1 LESSDIDGGSSV
13 AVLTYLQRILSSL
26 DHPEL
31 IHLILHYLL
40 SIPEQPVAKSPSTP
54 RSRTSARR
62 RKSLDLLSTYAE
74 GEERPSPALFNLVDL
89 ILASLRSSN
98 QQTVSATLKLV
109 SIILRR
115 HHRYAVTTL
124 LRIMP
129 VAQET
134 SRTVG
139 AHNKELACLLSLAE
153 EIGGDGDFDESYDS
167 YVKDNLNLIEYHP
180 CAADLLAT
188 KQSNAASRKQ
198 SIGSTFGVAA
208 PRELYPHT
216 LRPED
221 PLLQGIVSVLENFFF
236 NTVETNLSIT
246 ETIIDLASCGY
257 MRLEGWLLVDPAK
270 YEFPQE
276 SLDNSDVV
284 RKGLSSLAGSKS
296 DLTTSSE
303 EDSYNAY
310 MLALR
315 EPSWSSYN
323 TPTLIVALRSV
334 LSQLNYYKVQIPSY
348 SNNLSARRQAFQ
360 VSSEL
365 SEALAS
371 STITPS
377 QIHSQPKPTPVQ
389 SGTTTT
395 LDSIS
400 QRMFSTPTSV
410 SRANSPARGRPS
422 NPATPTPA
430 GRLRPGHI
438 MPPSPSPSRITFSP
452 SPLRNDSP
460 ARISAIPDAPT
471 FATTD
476 SEVLNR
482 KLSPPP
488 QVADLGPRGLFAS
501 VLKEEDGINSSA
513 GSSVVSGSDS
523 GKIEEKKEISVSHLL
538 TNAVILQDFI
548 LELDALVQVRAGVFG
563 DVKFV

>member
-1 LESSDIDGGSSV
+1 MESSDIDGGSSV

-62 RKSLDLLSTYAE
+62 RKSLDLLSVYAE

-98 QQTVSATLKLV
+98 QQTVAATLKLV
-109 SIILRR
+109 SVILRR
-115 HHRYAVTTL
+115 HHPYAITTL
-124 LRIMP
+124 LRITP
-129 VAQET
+129 AAEET

-139 AHNKELACLLSLAE
+139 AHNKELAYLLSLAE
-153 EIGGDGDFDESYDS
+153 DVGGDGDFNESYDC
-167 YVKDNLNLIEYHP
+167 YLKDNINLIEYHP
-180 CAADLLAT
+180 CATDLLAT
-188 KQSNAASRKQ
+188 RQDNSASRKQ
-198 SIGSTFGVAA
+198 SVASTLGNTTL
-208 PRELYPHT
+208 RELYPHT

-221 PLLQGIVSVLENFFF
+221 PLLQGMVSVLENFFF
-236 NTVETNLSIT
+236 NTVETNLSVT
-246 ETIIDLASCGY
+246 EAIVDLASCGY

-270 YEFPQE
+270 YQFPTH
-276 SLDNSDVV
+276 SLDDSGGGQKDFT
-284 RKGLSSLAGSKS
+284 SFAGSKPNLVRS
-296 DLTTSSE
+296 AE
-303 EDSYNAY
+303 ENAY
-310 MLALR
+310 SAYIVALR
-315 EPSWSSYN
+315 EPTWSSYN
-323 TPTLIVALRSV
+323 TPTLVAALECV
-334 LSQLNYYKVQIPSY
+334 LSQLNYYKGQIPDY
-348 SNNLSARRQAFQ
+348 STNLSARRQAFQ

-365 SEALAS
+365 SEALTS

-377 QIHSQPKPTPVQ
+377 QIHSHSKPPPVQ
-389 SGTTTT
+389 SVTTTT

-410 SRANSPARGRPS
+410 SRANSPARGRPT
-422 NPATPTPA
+422 NPSTPTPA
-430 GRLRPGHI
+430 GRLRPGHV
-438 MPPSPSPSRITFSP
+438 MPPSPSPSRSPFSP
-452 SPLRNDSP
+452 SPLRNGSP
-460 ARISAIPDAPT
+460 ARISSPPDAPT

-488 QVADLGPRGLFAS
+488 QVPDSGPRGLFAN
-501 VLKEEDGINSSA
+501 VFKEEDGINSSG
-513 GSSVVSGSDS
+513 GSSVISGSDS

-538 TNAVILQDFI
+538 TNTIILQEFI
-548 LELDALVQVRAGVFG
+548 LELTALVQVRAGVFG